1 MANKDKTILVVED
14 EENLSM
20 LIEYNLNKVGYKS
33 IIASDGEQ
41 AMDRLKESKFDLV
54 ILDWMIP
61 KLSGIEVCRRIR
73 GNSGFNSLPII
84 MLTALGDENDK
95 IRGLDTGADDYLTKP
110 FSFPELIARIK
121 ALLRRSNANEADEI
135 KVGDI
140 SIDLREYKVTRSG
153 MEIDIGPTE
162 FKLLNCLIKQPRR
175 VFSREQLLDHVWG
188 VDNINVE
195 IRTVDVHIGRLR
207 KALHIKGTKDPI
219 RTVRSAGYSLE
230 N

>member
-1 MANKDKTILVVED
+1 MANEDKKILVVED

-73 GNSGFNSLPII
+73 GNSDFNSLSII

-95 IRGLDTGADDYLTKP
+95 IRGLDTGADD
-110 FSFPELIARIK
+110 
-121 ALLRRSNANEADEI
+121 
-135 KVGDI
+135 
-140 SIDLREYKVTRSG
+140 
-153 MEIDIGPTE
+153 
-162 FKLLNCLIKQPRR
+162 
-175 VFSREQLLDHVWG
+175 
-188 VDNINVE
+188 
-195 IRTVDVHIGRLR
+195 
-207 KALHIKGTKDPI
+207 
-219 RTVRSAGYSLE
+219 
-230 N
+230 